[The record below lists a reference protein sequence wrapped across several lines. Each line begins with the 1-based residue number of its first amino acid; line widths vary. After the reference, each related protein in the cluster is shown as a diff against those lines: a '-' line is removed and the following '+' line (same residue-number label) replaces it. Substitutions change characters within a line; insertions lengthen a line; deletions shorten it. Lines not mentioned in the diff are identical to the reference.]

1 MPQEVRL
8 KRCRALKQKCSMPT
22 TSKPA
27 IIQANREIAATMLGT
42 EVHTHWHDGS
52 TLCSQCGQLKF
63 FADIMDRV
71 MLKATRDFM
80 QRAEVRTYYVAMC
93 SCVNCTM

>member
-1 MPQEVRL
+1 MRL

-42 EVHTHWHDGS
+42 EVRTCADAS
-52 TLCSQCGQLKF
+52 TLSSQCGQLKF

-80 QRAEVRTYYVAMC
+80 QRAEVCCAVVLC
-93 SCVNCTM
+93 